1 MKCDNLLEARM
12 VAAKINNLS
21 ATKELGVLG
30 EVDVKSQVELF
41 ARLVG
46 FFV

>member
-1 MKCDNLLEARM
+1 M

-30 EVDVKSQVELF
+30 EVDVKAQVEL
-41 ARLVG
+41 LLG
-46 FFV
+46 L